1 MDLPPEVKMRTPTW
15 GKVGGAVVS
24 KGLAV
29 QENYSTQPQNAI
41 VVAVRCVRSAGH
53 LLREATYRLDD
64 GGYRCDELNDLAADT
79 TALAASWAG
88 RPVPSTPEAFP
99 AFVIEAAREWRRLK
113 RRSY

>member
-1 MDLPPEVKMRTPTW
+1 MDTPPTLA
-15 GKVGGAVVS
+15 GAGGAVVS
-24 KGLAV
+24 RGGEDLK
-29 QENYSTQPQNAI
+29 NYSNAPQNAI

-88 RPVPSTPEAFP
+88 RPVPSIPETFP

-113 RRSY
+113 RRTY